1 MPHRDATT
9 GLFAVR
15 QIILDSTE
23 NIAHGFAGLLER
35 IQTRFQHFGKATIR
49 IYKIIPVVWHTIQ
62 PYTKFLYSS
71 TLVEYKIRKN
81 KSNIQISK

>member
-1 MPHRDATT
+1 M
-9 GLFAVR
+9 R

-23 NIAHGFAGLLER
+23 NIAYGFVGLLEQ

-49 IYKIIPVVWHTIQ
+49 IYKIIPALWHTIQ

-71 TLVEYKIRKN
+71 TLVKYKTRKN
-81 KSNIQISK
+81 KVNIQKSK